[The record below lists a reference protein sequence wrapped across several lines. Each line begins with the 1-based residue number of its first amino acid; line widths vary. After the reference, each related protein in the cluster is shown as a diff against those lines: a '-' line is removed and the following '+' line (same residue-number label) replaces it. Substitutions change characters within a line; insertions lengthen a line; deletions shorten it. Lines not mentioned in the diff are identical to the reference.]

1 MPPNHSITNIP
12 MLQELLESRCQK
24 KPCHQFDESS
34 YVRIE
39 TKLRIVSSII
49 TYMKWLHH
57 QHKSYVKRETVR
69 TDRIVDTN
77 QNKRSSYNVNSKF
90 SNEEVHIFYSDSC
103 FNIQ

>member
-1 MPPNHSITNIP
+1 MPMSKV
-12 MLQELLESRCQK
+12 LLESRCQND
-24 KPCHQFDESS
+24 PCHEFEKSS

-49 TYMKWLHH
+49 TYITWVHH

-69 TDRIVDTN
+69 TDRIVHTN
-77 QNKRSSYNVNSKF
+77 QNKGSSCNVNRKF
-90 SNEEVHIFYSDSC
+90 SNEEVHRFHGDSC